1 MSMTTVEEAGL
12 GSDAGR
18 IFDGAHRRLTLG
30 IVTVVLLVAFE
41 AMAVATVMPVA
52 VRELD
57 GLALYAWAFSGFLSA
72 SLFAMVVAGEVSD
85 RTGPRLPLLAGV
97 AVFGVGLVLAG
108 TAQSM
113 LVFVLGRAVQG
124 LGGGAIIVALYV
136 VVARCYPESLRPR
149 VFSAMSAGW
158 VLPSIIGPAVAGVVA
173 DNLSWRWVFL
183 AVPVLIAPAVI
194 VMLPRLGGGRATGEE
209 PRRRSRRVLA
219 LGAAV
224 GAALLQYAGQ
234 HLTLASLLLLV
245 VAGTLLVPTVPRLL
259 PAGALAFRRGLPTTV
274 VMRGVL
280 AGAFFGAET
289 FVPLMLVTERDLST
303 TFAGLSLTGGALGWA
318 LGSWYQG
325 RPSTRLAR
333 PTLIRLGSGLVAVG
347 IGGAALAL
355 WPAVPVLVAGLGWT
369 VGGLGMGMAMASVSV
384 LTLEQSPLADQG
396 ANSAALQV
404 SDALFSIVFIG
415 IGGAIFAGLHAGA
428 GLEQAAFL
436 AIFAVMAALAV
447 LGAVV
452 ARRVRPLTAAD

>member
-1 MSMTTVEEAGL
+1 MTATTAEDVAPGTGPGGL
-12 GSDAGR
+12 LDR
-18 IFDGAHRRLTLG
+18 TNRRLTLG

-52 VRELD
+52 VRDLG
-57 GLALYAWAFSGFLSA
+57 GLPLYAWAFSAFLSA
-72 SLFAMVVAGEVSD
+72 SLFAMVVAGELSD
-85 RTGPRLPLLAGV
+85 RGGPRRPLLAGV
-97 AVFGVGLVLAG
+97 AIFGVGLLLAG

-113 LVFVLGRAVQG
+113 VVFVLGRAVQG

-136 VVARCYPESLRPR
+136 IVARAYPDSLRPR
-149 VFSAMSAGW
+149 VFAAMSAGW
-158 VLPSIIGPAVAGVVA
+158 VLPSIIGPAVAGLVA

-194 VMLPRLGGGRATGEE
+194 VMLPRLRGLEAAGEQA
-209 PRRRSRRVLA
+209 RRPSRRVLA

-234 HLTLASLLLLV
+234 HLTLTSLLLLV
-245 VAGTLLVPTVPRLL
+245 VAGLLLAPTVPKLL
-259 PAGALAFRRGLPTTV
+259 PTGALAFRRGLPTTV

-333 PTLIRLGSGLVAVG
+333 PTLIRLGSALVAVG

-355 WPAVPVLVAGLGWT
+355 WPAAPVVAAGLGWT

-384 LTLEQSPLADQG
+384 LTLEQSPLGDQG

-404 SDALFSIVFIG
+404 ADALFSIVFIG
-415 IGGAIFAGLHAGA
+415 IGGAIFAGLHARA
-428 GLEQAAFL
+428 GLEQVAFL
-436 AIFAVMAALAV
+436 VIFAVMAALAV
-447 LGAVV
+447 LGSVV
-452 ARRVRPLTAAD
+452 ARRVRP

>member
-1 MSMTTVEEAGL
+1 MSVTTVEESAL
-12 GSDAGR
+12 GGDVSR
-18 IFDGAHRRLTLG
+18 IFGAAHRRLTLG
-30 IVTVVLLVAFE
+30 VVTVVLLVAFE

-52 VRELD
+52 VRDLD

-72 SLFAMVVAGEVSD
+72 SLFAMVVAGEISD
-85 RTGPRLPLLAGV
+85 RTGPRSPLLAGV
-97 AVFGVGLVLAG
+97 AVFGVGLLLAG

-113 LVFVLGRAVQG
+113 TVFVLGRAVQG

-158 VLPSIIGPAVAGVVA
+158 VLPSIIGPALAGVVA

-183 AVPVLIAPAVI
+183 AVPVLIAPAVL
-194 VMLPRLGGGRATGEE
+194 VMLPRLRTIESGGD
-209 PRRRSRRVLA
+209 PVRRPSRRVLA

-224 GAALLQYAGQ
+224 GAAMLQYAGQ
-234 HLTLASLLLLV
+234 DVTLTSLLLLV
-245 VAGTLLVPTVPRLL
+245 VAGLLLVPTVPKLL
-259 PAGALAFRRGLPTTV
+259 PAGALVFRRGLPTTV

-303 TFAGLSLTGGALGWA
+303 TVAGLSLTGGALGWA

-333 PTLIRLGSGLVAVG
+333 PTLIRLGSALVAVG
-347 IGGAALAL
+347 IAGAALAL
-355 WPAVPVLVAGLGWT
+355 WPAAPVLAAGLGWT

-384 LTLEQSPLADQG
+384 LTLQQSPLGDQG

-404 SDALFSIVFIG
+404 ADALFSIVFIG
-415 IGGAIFAGLHAGA
+415 IGGAVFAGLHARA
-428 GLEQAAFL
+428 GLEQVAFL
-436 AIFAVMAALAV
+436 VIFAVMAALAV
-447 LGAVV
+447 LGSVV
-452 ARRVRPLTAAD
+452 ARRVRP